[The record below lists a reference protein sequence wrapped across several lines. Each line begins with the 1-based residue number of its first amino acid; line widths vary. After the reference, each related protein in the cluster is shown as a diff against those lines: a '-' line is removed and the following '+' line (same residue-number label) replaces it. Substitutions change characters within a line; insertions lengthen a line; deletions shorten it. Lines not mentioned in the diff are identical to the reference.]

1 MEVWAELLAQSEVT
15 HRYNPYY
22 YDVVEA
28 MNHFRVDY
36 TSLLYSLSVYT
47 PSNAVD
53 GPPYFTKPWR
63 WAELL
68 NQSNNWE
75 QSILL

>member
-15 HRYNPYY
+15 NRYNPYY

-36 TSLLYSLSVYT
+36 TSLIYIYKV
-47 PSNAVD
+47 
-53 GPPYFTKPWR
+53 FTHLPM
-63 WAELL
+63 
-68 NQSNNWE
+68 Q
-75 QSILL
+75 